1 MLTESRILLVGLI
14 LAVLPGCYV
23 LQAAHGEAQLLEQ
36 RRPIMKL
43 IGNPK
48 TAPSLRL
55 TLEYVVAARDFASR
69 ELGLP
74 DNGSYRSY
82 VDLRRAY
89 VVWNVVATPE
99 FSLKPKQWCF
109 PIVGCVAYRGYF
121 SEHGARKFAA
131 GLSAKGLDTIVDG
144 VPAYSTLGRF
154 ADPVLSTMLPYGTD
168 EVAAIIFHELAHQLI
183 YVESD
188 SSFNEA
194 FATTVQAEG
203 LKRWLTAMGRTED
216 LRRYR
221 AADERQLEYIRLFR
235 GRREELRQLYAL
247 DLPEP
252 QVRARKLAVFAA
264 LAADMRALERR
275 QGVPSPYHE
284 WLDGELN
291 NAALASVATYY
302 DCVPG
307 FERMLRSVNGDL
319 PRFYADVR
327 ALSHLPQVERDAR
340 VCPAHTAE
348 AEQTALSAR
357 PSPDSG

>member
-1 MLTESRILLVGLI
+1 MLTETRILLAGLI
-14 LAVLPGCYV
+14 LAVLPGCYL
-23 LQAAHGEAQLLEQ
+23 LQAAHGEAQLLEE
-36 RRPIMKL
+36 RRPIMKV
-43 IGNPK
+43 IGNPR

-55 TLEYVVAARDFASR
+55 TLEDLVAARDFASR

-82 VDLRRAY
+82 VDLHRPY
-89 VVWNVVATPE
+89 VVWNVVAAPE

-121 SEHGARKFAA
+121 SEHGARAFAA
-131 GLSAKGLDTIVDG
+131 GLTSKGFDTTVDG

-154 ADPVLSTMLPYGTD
+154 SDPVLSTMLPYGTD
-168 EVAAIIFHELAHQLI
+168 ELAAIIFHELAHQLI

-194 FATTVQAEG
+194 FATTVEEEG
-203 LKRWLTAMGRTED
+203 LERWLTAMGRTED

-221 AADERQLEYIRLFR
+221 AADARQLEYIRLFR
-235 GRREELRQLYAL
+235 RRREELRLLYAS
-247 DLPEP
+247 DLPES
-252 QVRARKLAVFAA
+252 QMRARKRALFEQLAT
-264 LAADMRALERR
+264 DMRSLERR
-275 QGVPSPYHE
+275 QGTPSPYHD

-291 NAALASVATYY
+291 NATLASVATYY

-307 FERMLRSVNGDL
+307 FETMLRSVNGDL

-327 ALSHLPQVERDAR
+327 ALAKLPQAQRDAR
-340 VCPAHTAE
+340 VCPAGDAQRSTV
-348 AEQTALSAR
+348 AR
-357 PSPDSG
+357 